1 MTQSLRSADERKLV
15 HKRKCMELKLF
26 LPGSPGGS
34 KKKKKKFNNYPQ
46 FGNDANFENYPD
58 ASDVIIRYNRS
69 CKITSPKYNLL
80 QLLPCLDRQ
89 PFAFTSMCGT

>member
-1 MTQSLRSADERKLV
+1 MNENWYTNESVWSLSFFYPDPQEDL
-15 HKRKCMELKLF
+15 
-26 LPGSPGGS
+26 